1 MNILIHFLL
10 AVEAVVCLMLIG
22 IILIQKSK
30 GQGLGLSFG
39 SGAAESVFGGQM
51 GNVLTRTTVILAI
64 VFLVNT
70 TLLAVLKPRGVVSAD
85 VTERFAQ
92 EEAAAP
98 AVAEATETIQVPAAA
113 SEEEMQAALA
123 DALADLPAADA
134 APAEAPAPETPA
146 AEPAPAA
153 APEAPAPE
161 VPAPEAPAPEAPA
174 PEAPAPAEAPAPEA
188 PAPEAPAAE

>member
-64 VFLVNT
+64 AFLVNT
-70 TLLAVLKPRGVVSAD
+70 TLLAILKPQGTVSAD
-85 VTERFAQ
+85 VTERFA
-92 EEAAAP
+92 ETAEAAAP
-98 AVAEATETIQVPAAA
+98 AAAAAPAEAAPAA

-146 AEPAPAA
+146 AEAPKTEEPAK
-153 APEAPAPE
+153 
-161 VPAPEAPAPEAPA
+161 
-174 PEAPAPAEAPAPEA
+174 
-188 PAPEAPAAE
+188 

>member
-64 VFLVNT
+64 AFLVNT
-70 TLLAVLKPRGVVSAD
+70 TLLAILKPQGTVSAD
-85 VTERFAQ
+85 VTERFA
-92 EEAAAP
+92 EEAAEAAAP
-98 AVAEATETIQVPAAA
+98 AAA
-113 SEEEMQAALA
+113 
-123 DALADLPAADA
+123 AADA
-134 APAEAPAPETPA
+134 TN
-146 AEPAPAA
+146 AA
-153 APEAPAPE
+153 ARNG
-161 VPAPEAPAPEAPA
+161 VIG
-174 PEAPAPAEAPAPEA
+174 
-188 PAPEAPAAE
+188 

>member
-1 MNILIHFLL
+1 MLVNILIRVLMAL
-10 AVEAVVCLMLIG
+10 EVVVCLMLIG

-39 SGAAESVFGGQM
+39 GGAAESVFGGQM

-70 TLLAVLKPRGVVSAD
+70 TILAILKPQGASAD

-92 EEAAAP
+92 EAAAAP
-98 AVAEATETIQVPAAA
+98 AAAAADAIPAATD
-113 SEEEMQAALA
+113 EEMQAALA
-123 DALADLPAADA
+123 DALSDLPEPE
-134 APAEAPAPETPA
+134 APAEA
-146 AEPAPAA
+146 
-153 APEAPAPE
+153 
-161 VPAPEAPAPEAPA
+161 
-174 PEAPAPAEAPAPEA
+174 A